1 MCRDQPSYMSFP
13 SLYALASSKEAWVV
27 DVKDDPGGGGGRG
40 GGGGGPLECLFH

>member
-40 GGGGGPLECLFH
+40 AIRMLVSLDT